1 MAKKSL
7 EIEMK
12 IAADVSELKKAQIEI
27 NDFQRRM
34 QTTFNQIRS
43 GLTLNIGAG
52 IGNRL
57 AQIPSLINSSISA
70 YARQEGAEAN
80 LAAAIRATG
89 AQAKD
94 AAESLKALASNLQS
108 ITTYGDE
115 AILEME
121 ALAVSLGVPADKM
134 RECIE
139 GAIGLSKAFKVDF
152 KTATVMAAEV
162 LQGSTKRLNE
172 YIPALKNATST
183 AERLSLAQSAMAR
196 GFSQAK
202 AETETLEG
210 AVRQCSNIWGDN
222 AEIVGKSLAPAYR
235 AFIEIVTALGN
246 FLNENPRIIAVA
258 TRGFIA
264 MAAAMSIAPIA
275 KYLNAQKS
283 LAAQLNVLRL
293 RQSAYLIAA
302 AQSNDVIQKK
312 ILLQKAD
319 AAAAQIAAAST
330 RSLSAAVKGL
340 AASFGPV
347 GLAMVAFTAVIEA
360 LMYAW
365 EKLEESGEKQRE
377 EIRKTQEEINKTAAK
392 SKSSA
397 DAMAKDVETQGGKFL
412 DIMDKVELAAKRES
426 AAMSFAAELR
436 RKGFDASAVER
447 EAAAWGELAEK
458 LLKNREAYQKVYEAR
473 LQTAGESL
481 AAEKSALVPET
492 DEAKRDRLSKEI
504 LKTKTEMYRLEF
516 RMHDAQAAQD
526 ADAAEAAA
534 REYAEKS
541 QSLKAAEKEFK
552 TVSQTL
558 QTEARRI
565 EEGRR
570 KAQQYKEDWQYEKAI
585 LDAKT
590 RGAGREIEELERNR
604 RIANYKRQIV
614 EALRSQARNS
624 DELGELE
631 KNAEAAAKNR
641 VDLENRALAAERA
654 RVELKNREKSVEDY
668 IYRIKIAQ
676 AKLRGDEESVKK
688 LEEMRDSEKESEQL
702 AASAGIDKAAAR
714 RIVNATRTAE
724 AAANERAQP
733 SPEPVIPGTSEMP
746 GIGAAQRPRG
756 PTPPRAAVS
765 RTKRDAN
772 GNPAVERLTGGM
784 EGWLAKNPMAREYR
798 SRGLNAAAMPSGLD
812 RMRVVPKK
820 QSLGNPANDAGG
832 LVKNSPD
839 DERNRMLKS
848 LSETV
853 AKVMESL
860 KKVENNTAASA
871 QKPESKKK

>member
-34 QTTFNQIRS
+34 QTAFNQIRS

-162 LQGSTKRLNE
+162 LQGSTQKLNE

-196 GFSQAK
+196 GFSQAR

-473 LQTAGESL
+473 LQTAGKSL

-526 ADAAEAAA
+526 ADAAETAA

-714 RIVNATRTAE
+714 RIVNATRAAE

-733 SPEPVIPGTSEMP
+733 SPEPVISGTSEMP

-853 AKVMESL
+853 TKVMESL